1 MISLSYSNLFSLL
14 TYLSIAFIVLILI
27 FKKIKITPEQ
37 IKKRINTK
45 KQDPEKDKKQAEEI
59 QDVIIEIPTTE
70 EEDIE
75 RNPKTGLPLNYKTL
89 RSHLHPVMNQGECGS
104 CAAFATIQAISTN
117 YAFENDTTPE
127 TLSPQLLLSCRHKE
141 LSNDV
146 CEGYRSIWWLNA
158 LTGKKGFW
166 KFPEAFSYV
175 PLLEDLSYT
184 YADCINN
191 IRETT
196 CIKKDNPSKICTEGE
211 TTLDLD
217 NKRGYKV
224 TKTITV
230 STIGDP
236 SLYHIHNIQKAIM
249 RYGAVTAGFP
259 IFENFYLDSNVPP
272 YKYTPDIN
280 TEFYGGHAII
290 LVGWTEEEEGQGYW
304 WVQNSWGPYEHDNGH
319 FLMKW
324 GSLMNVYTKRDND
337 EIYTDYYFSPV
348 LATVS
353 EKLH

>member
-1 MISLSYSNLFSLL
+1 VIL
-14 TYLSIAFIVLILI
+14 TIAFIVWVLI
-27 FKKIKITPEQ
+27 FKKIKLTPEQ

-45 KQDPEKDKKQAEEI
+45 KQDPEKDKKQAQEI
-59 QDVIIEIPTTE
+59 KEVIIETPTTE
-70 EEDIE
+70 DIE
-75 RNPKTGLPLNYKTL
+75 LNPKTGLPLNYKTL
-89 RSHLHPVMNQGECGS
+89 RSYLHPVTNQGECSS
-104 CAAFATIQAISTN
+104 CTAFATIQAISTN

-127 TLSPQLLLSCRHKE
+127 TLSPMLLLSCRHKE
-141 LSNDV
+141 LSDDV
-146 CEGYRSIWWLNA
+146 CEGYRSIWWLEA

-166 KFPEAFSYV
+166 KLPEAFSYI
-175 PLLEDLSYT
+175 PLLEDLPYT
-184 YADCINN
+184 YADCIKN

-196 CIKKDNPSKICTEGE
+196 CIKKDNPSKTCTKEE

-217 NKRGYKV
+217 NRRGYKV
-224 TKTITV
+224 KEMITV

-236 SLYHIHNIQKAIM
+236 TPHHINNIQKAIM

-259 IFENFYLDSNVPP
+259 IFENFYLDSSVPP

-280 TEFYGGHAII
+280 TEYYGGHAII
-290 LVGWTEEEEGQGYW
+290 LVGWTTEGYW
-304 WVQNSWGPYEHDNGH
+304 WVQNSWGSYEHNNGH